1 MFEAIAALV
10 LCLICSFGY
19 DLFAAPSTEDEHS

>member
-1 MFEAIAALV
+1 MFEAIAALT

-19 DLFAAPSTEDEHS
+19 DLFTTPLTEDERS